1 MVGPVRAILYLDL
14 KVSIIP
20 GSLNISANN
29 PEKEQG
35 EENLACEYKGEEID
49 IAFNV
54 NYLQEIL
61 STINSDKIEISF
73 FGSDK
78 SCLITN
84 PTNNDLKY
92 VVMPLLI

>member
-1 MVGPVRAILYLDL
+1 MFYTQTEFRDSLFYD
-14 KVSIIP
+14 VSAWTFP
-20 GSLNISANN
+20 L
-29 PEKEQG
+29 
-35 EENLACEYKGEEID
+35 
-49 IAFNV
+49 AFNV

-61 STINSDKIEISF
+61 STINSDKIEINF

-84 PTNNDLKY
+84 PSSNDLKY

>member
-1 MVGPVRAILYLDL
+1 M
-14 KVSIIP
+14 
-20 GSLNISANN
+20 
-29 PEKEQG
+29 
-35 EENLACEYKGEEID
+35 D

-61 STINSDKIEISF
+61 SSIDETNVDIHF

-84 PTNNDLKY
+84 PGSDSYKY